1 MSVNCTETHE
11 RREVRYDAVHMELS
25 GSLDVVSLRETH
37 NSDSDCNITS
47 SIDASGSEG
56 GSDDNNSTPKNK
68 SSTVDGTSLTG
79 SDTSLSLMDNSASM
93 SKSSKEKSNSSQ
105 GKKHNKISSSS
116 NNNTSCDSSDSS
128 CRSASSNHIAEMTNG
143 NAIPVLH
150 PMLLQNETLPNNA
163 AIAAYYSQ
171 IMQYSQNIGGMGM
184 FPGLYMHPQS
194 SNDVHPLANNQMFYN
209 PMGGMHM
216 PMNNPMGGMH
226 MPMNFYY
233 LNGATSNVGN
243 TTVESSNSVARSVS
257 SQSISNNTGTENNTE
272 VFAIPWSEVITLF
285 EGEFDSIFGTSSCK
299 AHLDVSEVLVD
310 GAKGR
315 WKHVLLL
322 DTIVA
327 FAFGLEK
334 ARPDSERRRFNQ
346 YSTLRECVVTIFHKL
361 WVEHVTKQ
369 QTYLVEKLKETTDKN
384 EVLKIY
390 QMIQNLAVLPQKIRV
405 TSVCFPWHDSTVLK
419 NHLLAQSTAKSWKK
433 REESVTFLI
442 DKLQQYNGTLLEL
455 YTEVVNKLYYQ
466 HLCIPMGGSVNL
478 APSNT
483 QVHNH
488 SHSHNHNSNNSS
500 NSNNNSS
507 ADANQNNKALLELVA
522 AVESVVADDMKVHG
536 KKRKI
541 Q

>member
-1 MSVNCTETHE
+1 
-11 RREVRYDAVHMELS
+11 MELS

-93 SKSSKEKSNSSQ
+93 SKSSKENINSSQ
-105 GKKHNKISSSS
+105 GKKHNKISRSS
-116 NNNTSCDSSDSS
+116 NNYTSCDSSDSS

-194 SNDVHPLANNQMFYN
+194 SNDVHPIANNQMFY
-209 PMGGMHM
+209 
-216 PMNNPMGGMH
+216 NPMGGMH

-243 TTVESSNSVARSVS
+243 TTVESSNSVASSVS

-488 SHSHNHNSNNSS
+488 SHSHNHNSNNIS